1 MTAWLIRRFIRE
13 ADRVDDPDVRAAYGT
28 LAAVTGIAVNLLLSG
43 GKFLMG
49 LLSGMSNMEQ
59 LRENIETFSHPQ
71 PLTPAEREALLSLA
85 ERMKNTVPCT
95 ACRYC
100 VDGCPAGL
108 DIPMLLAAYNAFRLS
123 SSEAERIEALPADK
137 QPSACVGCGQC
148 VKACPQG
155 INVPAHLKAFAD
167 GLARRSR

>member
-1 MTAWLIRRFIRE
+1 MQDLPN
-13 ADRVDDPDVRAAYGT
+13 VHV
-28 LAAVTGIAVNLLLSG
+28 V
-43 GKFLMG
+43 
-49 LLSGMSNMEQ
+49 LSGMSDMAQ
-59 LRENIETFSHPQ
+59 LRENIETFSRPD
-71 PLTPAEREALLSLA
+71 PLTPAEREALLALA
-85 ERMKNTVPCT
+85 ERMKNAVPCT

-123 SSEAERIEALPADK
+123 SSAAEPVEALAAEKHPA
-137 QPSACVGCGQC
+137 ACVACGQC

-155 INVPAHLKAFAD
+155 IDVPAHLKAFAD

>member
-1 MTAWLIRRFIRE
+1 MAGSEFGTIF
-13 ADRVDDPDVRAAYGT
+13 RVTTWGESHGKAIG
-28 LAAVTGIAVNLLLSG
+28 AV
-43 GKFLMG
+43 
-49 LLSGMSNMEQ
+49 
-59 LRENIETFSHPQ
+59 
-71 PLTPAEREALLSLA
+71 
-85 ERMKNTVPCT
+85 
-95 ACRYC
+95 